1 MTPNRPFSRSLQP
14 LSPGFIKGS
23 VSKICWLPASTENP
37 VHVKAILRAKSVM
50 NVSFHSYWIRTHYY
64 NNKNLA
70 RRILLKESLMGTRKW
85 SIEKALCYQPCRF
98 SWCSLSSYPR
108 YSVFWLCH
116 QLVNN
121 EMMNWMPHRY
131 SLPAIW
137 RGFHCQQHQHKIV
150 TFSILTTFA
159 VVLCYLSRSERKC
172 LRNFFAT
179 AQVFIYLFIYLFI
192 DSYNVQGRE
201 Q

>member
-1 MTPNRPFSRSLQP
+1 MIKPHHSHSCLAKLTPNRPFSRALKP

-37 VHVKAILRAKSVM
+37 LHVKVILRAKSAM

-70 RRILLKESLMGTRKW
+70 LRLLLKESLMGTRKW

-131 SLPAIW
+131 SLPASW

-150 TFSILTTFA
+150 TISILTTFT
-159 VVLCYLSRSERKC
+159 VVLC
-172 LRNFFAT
+172 
-179 AQVFIYLFIYLFI
+179 
-192 DSYNVQGRE
+192 
-201 Q
+201 